1 MSGSAKK
8 LLHAAAGSA
17 GGDPVYVEDVFN
29 IHLYKGNGSTTQS
42 INNGM
47 DLSGTGGLVWAKPRS
62 TSGSNSL
69 YDTER
74 GVQKALISNATGG
87 NQDDSGGGGTAG
99 LYQFNSNGFTVGDNY
114 AAAANNN
121 NENMVAWTFLKQEG
135 FFDIVTYTGN
145 GSSARTISHNLGC
158 KPGMIM
164 VKRTDSSA
172 AWRVWHRYSQ
182 LSYSYGVLNTDAA
195 FTNTGGDNAAFYDA
209 NGNASNFTL
218 GQGSRVDDTNQNG
231 ATYIAYLFAGQG
243 DSDSQIFGDDGDE
256 AIIKCGYYN
265 GNGTT
270 DVTVDVGF
278 EPQWLMIKRSTGN
291 DSGNSQAN
299 SWNIF
304 DTTRQWTGT
313 GYDQHTLFWNSNEDE
328 DNNSYRG
335 RLTSTGFVMNESNV
349 SNSGSTYVYMA
360 IRGRMKTPEA
370 GTEVFSRLKNTNS
383 SNDTHSAGFNV
394 DVAWILRQ
402 TQNSGNERYMYSRQI
417 GYNRGASLNSN
428 GTFGDTANAF
438 VFSEEQNKFS
448 STYIDDTTSISY
460 AFKTAP
466 KVFAHHIVYGTGSG
480 AKTHDHALGVTPE
493 MIIMKYI
500 SYSGSSFGKDWYV
513 YHSLQG
519 SSEGYLRLNA
529 NSAFADYSGHFGSV
543 SSTQFTLNQYLNN
556 AATEPT
562 SVQLFATLA
571 GVSKVGSV
579 SHSGSTD
586 VDCGFSSGARWV
598 MVKRY
603 DSTGDWYVWDTARGI
618 VSGNDPY
625 FLVNNKDNAE
635 TTNTDYIDPLS
646 SGFTLTS
653 SFTSGT
659 YIFLAFS

>member
-8 LLHAAAGSA
+8 LLHAAAGTAAAS
-17 GGDPVYVEDVFN
+17 GSTYVEDVFAT
-29 IHLYKGNGSTTQS
+29 HLYTGNNANNHE
-42 INNGM
+42 INNGV
-47 DLSGTGGLVWAKPRS
+47 DLGDKGGLVWFKRRNTAGDNWLVDSERGG
-62 TSGSNSL
+62 TVALRSNSSVAN
-69 YDTER
+69 YS
-74 GVQKALISNATGG
+74 QTGAYSFI
-87 NQDDSGGGGTAG
+87 QSFDDDGFTMGDQGDIN
-99 LYQFNSNGFTVGDNY
+99 NSNSFVSWSF
-114 AAAANNN
+114 A
-121 NENMVAWTFLKQEG
+121 KQEG
-135 FFDIVTYTGN
+135 FFDIVTWTGN
-145 GSSARTISHNLGC
+145 STAGREISHNLGST
-158 KPGMIM
+158 PGMIA
-164 VKRTDSSA
+164 VKALGRSENWLVYHANLSDPDTKILGFNLTNGEMNQSTPANLHSVTATKFEVGNDTSCNNNGDSY
-172 AWRVWHRYSQ
+172 V
-182 LSYSYGVLNTDAA
+182 
-195 FTNTGGDNAAFYDA
+195 
-209 NGNASNFTL
+209 
-218 GQGSRVDDTNQNG
+218 
-231 ATYIAYLFAGQG
+231 AYLWASGN
-243 DSDSQIFGDDGDE
+243 DSASQIFGDDSDE
-256 AIIKCGYYN
+256 AIIKTGTYN

-278 EPQWLMIKRSTGN
+278 EPQWLMIKRSSGN
-291 DSGNSQAN
+291 DTGNSQAN

-360 IRGRMKTPEA
+360 IRRRMKTPEA

-383 SNDTHSAGFNV
+383 SNDTHDAGFNV
-394 DVAWILRQ
+394 DVAWIVRQ

-417 GYNRGASLNSN
+417 GYNRGASLNSD

-438 VFSEEQNKFS
+438 VFSDEQNKFS
-448 STYIDDTTSISY
+448 SIYIDDTTSISY

-480 AKTHDHALGVTPE
+480 AKTHNHALGVTPE

-500 SYSGSSFGKDWYV
+500 SYTGSSFGKDWYV
-513 YHSLQG
+513 YHSSQG
-519 SSEGYLRLNA
+519 SSEGYLRLNG
-529 NSAFADYSGHFGSV
+529 NSAFGDYSGHFGSV

-618 VSGNDPY
+618 NSGNDPY

-653 SFTSGT
+653 NFTSGT

>member
-8 LLHAAAGSA
+8 LLHAAAGTAAS
-17 GGDPVYVEDVFN
+17 GDPVYVEDVFN
-29 IHLYKGNGSTTQS
+29 VHLYKGTGSTTQS

-62 TSGSNSL
+62 SSGSNSL

-74 GVQKALISNATGG
+74 GVQKALISNASGG

-99 LYQFNSNGFTVGDNY
+99 LYQFNSNGFSLGDNY
-114 AAAANNN
+114 GVAANSNN
-121 NENMVAWTFLKQEG
+121 ADMVAWTFLKQEG
-135 FFDIVTYTGN
+135 FFDCKSVTKSSGSDLVVDFSDLGSIGFAIAKETG
-145 GSSARTISHNLGC
+145 GSSSWYAWC
-158 KPGMIM
+158 KGMTSTHHIKLNETGASSSDNYITVSGTNVTLKDGVYGSGTSM
-164 VKRTDSSA
+164 VYAWADGDDSSA
-172 AWRVWHRYSQ
+172 
-182 LSYSYGVLNTDAA
+182 
-195 FTNTGGDNAAFYDA
+195 
-209 NGNASNFTL
+209 
-218 GQGSRVDDTNQNG
+218 
-231 ATYIAYLFAGQG
+231 
-243 DSDSQIFGDDGDE
+243 QIFGDDGDE
-256 AIIKCGYYN
+256 AIIKTGTYN
-265 GNGTT
+265 GNGST

-278 EPQWLMIKRSTGN
+278 EPQWLMIKRISGN
-291 DSGNSQAN
+291 DPGNSQAN

-349 SNSGSTYVYMA
+349 SNSGSTYIYMA
-360 IRGRMKTPEA
+360 IRRRMKTPEA

-383 SNDTHSAGFNV
+383 SNDTHDAGFNA
-394 DVAWILRQ
+394 DVAWIVRQ

-417 GYNRGASLNSN
+417 GYNRGASLNSD
-428 GTFGDTANAF
+428 GTFGDTLNAF
-438 VFSEEQNKFS
+438 VFSDEQNKFS
-448 STYIDDTTSISY
+448 SIYIDDTTSISY

-480 AKTHDHALGVTPE
+480 AKTHNHALGVTPE

-513 YHSLQG
+513 YHKLQG
-519 SSEGYLRLNA
+519 SSEGYLRLNG
-529 NSAFADYSGHFGSV
+529 NSAFGDYSGHFGSV